1 MPIIAIK
8 GSVCSGHG
16 DFPPRSDVDGESLL
30 TINGIPVMVDG
41 NAFAEHTNGDE
52 VHAGTA
58 ISTRPWWSINGKGV
72 VCVDDPVSCGST
84 VATGDALVEVS

>member
-1 MPIIAIK
+1 MVMIAIQ

-16 DFPPRSDVDGESLL
+16 NFPSRSDVEGDPLL
-30 TINGIPVMVDG
+30 MVNGTPVMVDG
-41 NAFAEHTNGDE
+41 SAFAEHSDGTE

-58 ISTRPWWSINGKGV
+58 ITTRPWLTINGKGV
-72 VCVDDPVSCGST
+72 ICVDDPVSCGST